1 MQYYLLSSVL
11 EYLAQYQAGKLTQKK
26 KIILDQQSPNFFDCA
41 PLAVKNCEHASPV
54 CEHLFI
60 YELYTHTSEVLI
72 FFLHPSGL
80 SCIPVPPTLETT
92 DLTYWN
98 NLLVEGASQQLVIET
113 SHESF

>member
-26 KIILDQQSPNFFDCA
+26 KKILDQRSPNFFDCA

-60 YELYTHTSEVLI
+60 YKLYTHTSEVLI
-72 FFLHPSGL
+72 FFSFTPVACLAHPCSPL
-80 SCIPVPPTLETT
+80 WRPLISP
-92 DLTYWN
+92 
-98 NLLVEGASQQLVIET
+98 IET
-113 SHESF
+113 IYWLREHRNS